1 MSTPTKILIGGVG
14 AFLVLSI
21 LGWWT
26 VALILLGVIAI
37 PVVGYMMLDPS
48 QRRRVRAQ
56 SRKRLGS

>member
-1 MSTPTKILIGGVG
+1 MSTPTKILLGGVAG
-14 AFLVLSI
+14 FLVLSI

-26 VALILLGVIAI
+26 VALIMLGIIAV
-37 PVVGYMMLDPS
+37 PVVAYMMLDPS

>member
-1 MSTPTKILIGGVG
+1 MTTPTKILIGGVG
-14 AFLVLSI
+14 AFLVLSV

-37 PVVGYMMLDPS
+37 PVVAYMALDPS

-56 SRKRLGS
+56 TRKRLGS